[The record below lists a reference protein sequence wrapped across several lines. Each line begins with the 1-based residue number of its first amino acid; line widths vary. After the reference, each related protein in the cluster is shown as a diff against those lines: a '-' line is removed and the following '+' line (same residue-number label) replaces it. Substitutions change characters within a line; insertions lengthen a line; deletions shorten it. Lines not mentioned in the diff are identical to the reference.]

1 MKRKLYYALT
11 FIGNSLLL
19 YLCIEKES
27 LVPIIAFWLT
37 VLSSMFFWHI
47 VQPSKEEKT
56 ND

>member
-37 VLSSMFFWHI
+37 VLSSMFCWHI

>member
-19 YLCIEKES
+19 YLCIKKES

-37 VLSSMFFWHI
+37 VFSSVFCWQI
-47 VQPSKEEKT
+47 VQPSKEE
-56 ND
+56 NNNA